1 MPQNRLETERTQRPQ
16 CREPCMRQELLA
28 LSVLAFLAGCA
39 SRPPAPVPAAPM
51 VAAPVAAGVDPDL
64 VKVGYQVKRHDGDVF
79 YCRSES
85 SVGTRFATTTCL
97 TAQQIRE
104 RERSV
109 QQSKDFLTL
118 PRTGQCVGAEC
129 H

>member
-1 MPQNRLETERTQRPQ
+1 MRP
-16 CREPCMRQELLA
+16 ELLVLA
-28 LSVLAFLAGCA
+28 VLAFLAGCA
-39 SRPPAPVPAAPM
+39 TRPPAPGPVSEAPIAAAPG
-51 VAAPVAAGVDPDL
+51 AAGVDPDL
-64 VKVGYQVKRHDGDVF
+64 VKAGYQVKRRDGDIF

-85 SVGTRFATTTCL
+85 SVGTRFASTTCL

-118 PRTGQCVGAEC
+118 PRTGHCVGPEC